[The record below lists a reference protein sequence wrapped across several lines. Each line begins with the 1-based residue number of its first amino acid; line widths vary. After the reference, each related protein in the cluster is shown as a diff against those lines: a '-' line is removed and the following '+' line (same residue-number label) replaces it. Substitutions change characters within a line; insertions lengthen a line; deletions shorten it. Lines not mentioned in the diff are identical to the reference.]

1 MYIYIYLFMFMILP
15 RLQILFLDPRVQGA
29 TTDSSVTIS
38 CVQPRAR
45 IQECAQARLC
55 ANRIVCAIKFFSSE
69 GRQTC
74 KV

>member
-1 MYIYIYLFMFMILP
+1 MFIILSK
-15 RLQILFLDPRVQGA
+15 LQTLFLDPREQGA

-38 CVQPRAR
+38 CAQPRAR

-55 ANRIVCAIKFFSSE
+55 ANRIVCAIKFFSSDA
-69 GRQTC
+69 RQTC